1 MSDQGMK
8 INQILNL
15 TLLFIWFP
23 GLRASNFPFPS
34 LPVAFSNS
42 HSLPVKRVWD
52 FQFPFPFPGSKKT
65 FPLTPALATLHD
77 HHPIQLQNR
86 PYLPYKTF
94 LEPFP
99 YLNAQLQILLKRK
112 HCQSKVNAC
121 QSICIEGSQL
131 EETKHQIEQIMLQR
145 KKYAALI
152 GLHLGF
158 YKN

>member
-1 MSDQGMK
+1 MYHWWMK
-8 INQILNL
+8 QLLLLLVDRRQPGPSVKMVLNSWRRRKQVFNKSVCL
-15 TLLFIWFP
+15 
-23 GLRASNFPFPS
+23 
-34 LPVAFSNS
+34 
-42 HSLPVKRVWD
+42 
-52 FQFPFPFPGSKKT
+52 
-65 FPLTPALATLHD
+65 LATLHD
-77 HHPIQLQNR
+77 HHPILLQNR
-86 PYLPYKTF
+86 PYLSYKTF

-131 EETKHQIEQIMLQR
+131 EETKHQNEQIMLQH